1 MPLPSAAEH
10 LPLRPHVSRLL
21 PTPNSDHPTL
31 HICYYARP
39 YKLPC
44 KFTFTSGPTWQTAAQ
59 GSERHE
65 TQVLTPSVMRLGH
78 RLSQSHV
85 GLLMGTFGSLEVKD
99 ALTQEEPS

>member
-1 MPLPSAAEH
+1 MSLPSAAEH

-44 KFTFTSGPTWQTAAQ
+44 KFTCYLRAHLANCSTRLREACNTSTD
-59 GSERHE
+59 
-65 TQVLTPSVMRLGH
+65 TQRYEAGA
-78 RLSQSHV
+78 R
-85 GLLMGTFGSLEVKD
+85 
-99 ALTQEEPS
+99 ALTEALQVC